1 MTNLQEHKVFWG
13 PITELIER
21 ARLASKA
28 INISPVKLTDR
39 LIRYYSAQGV
49 LDKPDRL
56 GRDAAYNFRH
66 LLQLLTA
73 RRLSSKGISLEIIGR
88 HNLSTTTDQ
97 LHEDLFKPVAVD
109 DFIPKEKTE
118 DGISA
123 VLNKQVVGTPVAMV
137 DLLAEVRGLSE
148 TIKKEREEF
157 YGLRNELSW
166 LVTNVKDLEQKLS
179 CVSSEFQIFAHSM
192 RASEDQIRRTAGN
205 FEHTLYENVKNFSS
219 RFDHMCESIERLEK
233 SFAISATNITS
244 AK

>member
-1 MTNLQEHKVFWG
+1 MTNLQTHKVFWG
-13 PITELIER
+13 PLTELLER
-21 ARLASKA
+21 ARLISKT
-28 INISPVKLTDR
+28 IDVSPDKLTDR
-39 LIRYYSAQGV
+39 LVRYYSAQGV

-88 HNLSTTTDQ
+88 HNQVKTTDQ
-97 LHEDLFKPVAVD
+97 LHAGLLKPVTVE

-118 DGISA
+118 DGISV

>member
-1 MTNLQEHKVFWG
+1 
-13 PITELIER
+13 
-21 ARLASKA
+21 
-28 INISPVKLTDR
+28 VKLTDR

-97 LHEDLFKPVAVD
+97 LHEDLFKPVAVE

>member
-97 LHEDLFKPVAVD
+97 LHEDLFKPVAVE

>member
-97 LHEDLFKPVAVD
+97 LHEDLFKPVAVE

-123 VLNKQVVGTPVAMV
+123 VLNKQVVGKPVAMV